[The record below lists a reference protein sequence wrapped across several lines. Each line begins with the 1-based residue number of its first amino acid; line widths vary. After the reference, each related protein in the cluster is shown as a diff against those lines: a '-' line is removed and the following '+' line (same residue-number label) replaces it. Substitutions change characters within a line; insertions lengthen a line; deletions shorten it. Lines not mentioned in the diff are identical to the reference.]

1 MNPIFSSGSDKDKQ
15 SHGSKEADWYDL
27 FSRGARDWLRHND
40 KVRNSVK
47 EHLPE
52 LVANS
57 DVISRPDNRTVQ
69 VPVRFLEH
77 YRFRLRDPEA
87 QQSVGQGKPGQVK
100 PGDVLRPGQ
109 APLDPRERGGG
120 SEMGGFEL
128 VLELKIDDIV
138 DWLWEELELP
148 NLEPRPGDAL
158 VDEQYVREGWDRRG
172 VRSRL
177 DRRRTLK
184 EAIKRRSVQHDG
196 PEFSNE
202 DLRFRQLAR
211 RRRPATR
218 AVIFFLLD
226 ASSSMEEADRKLA
239 KTFFF
244 WALQGLRRQ
253 YHEINTVF
261 IAHTAMAWEFSEAE
275 FFRVTAQGGTQA
287 SSAFTLALDILHERY
302 SPARYNAYLFY
313 ASDGDNFIED
323 REPTTAALQQLGAL
337 LNFIGYVEISHAAS
351 EALDTQMGVLFH
363 DLATVDLPIGSFPL
377 QSHEDIWPSIR
388 RFFKQQAGAEAA

>member
-1 MNPIFSSGSDKDKQ
+1 MNRSDQDRR
-15 SHGSKEADWYDL
+15 SHHPKETDWYGL

-40 KVRNSVK
+40 KVRDSVK

-52 LVANS
+52 LIANS
-57 DVISRPDNRTVQ
+57 DVITRPDDRTVQ

-77 YRFRLRDPEA
+77 YRFRLREPEA
-87 QQSVGQGKPGQVK
+87 NRSVGQGKPGQVK
-100 PGDVLRPGQ
+100 PGDVLRPAQG
-109 APLDPRERGGG
+109 PLDARERGGG
-120 SEMGGFEL
+120 TDIGGVEL
-128 VLELKIDDIV
+128 VLELKVDDIV

-148 NLEPRPGDAL
+148 NLEPRPSDAL
-158 VDEQYVREGWDRRG
+158 IDEQYVREGWDRRG

-184 EAIKRRSVQHDG
+184 EAIKRRSVQLDG
-196 PEFSNE
+196 PDFSNE

-218 AVIFFLLD
+218 AVIFFVLD

-239 KTFFF
+239 KTLFF
-244 WALQGLRRQ
+244 WVLQGLRRQ
-253 YHEINTVF
+253 YHEISSVF
-261 IAHTAMAWEFSEAE
+261 IAHTGMAWEFSEAE

-287 SSAFTLALDILHERY
+287 SSAFRLALDILHQRY
-302 SPARYNAYLFY
+302 SPAHYNAYLFY

-323 REPTTAALQQLGAL
+323 REPAEAALRRLGSL
-337 LNFIGYVEISHAAS
+337 LNFIGYVEISHGAG
-351 EALDTQMGVLFH
+351 EALDTQMGALVQ
-363 DLATVDLPIGSFPL
+363 DLGAGGLPIDSFPL
-377 QSHEDIWPSIR
+377 AGYEDIWPSIR

>member
-1 MNPIFSSGSDKDKQ
+1 
-15 SHGSKEADWYDL
+15 
-27 FSRGARDWLRHND
+27 
-40 KVRNSVK
+40 
-47 EHLPE
+47 
-52 LVANS
+52 
-57 DVISRPDNRTVQ
+57 
-69 VPVRFLEH
+69 
-77 YRFRLRDPEA
+77 
-87 QQSVGQGKPGQVK
+87 
-100 PGDVLRPGQ
+100 
-109 APLDPRERGGG
+109 
-120 SEMGGFEL
+120 
-128 VLELKIDDIV
+128 
-138 DWLWEELELP
+138 
-148 NLEPRPGDAL
+148 
-158 VDEQYVREGWDRRG
+158 
-172 VRSRL
+172 
-177 DRRRTLK
+177 
-184 EAIKRRSVQHDG
+184 
-196 PEFSNE
+196 
-202 DLRFRQLAR
+202 RFRQLAR

-302 SPARYNAYLFY
+302 SPTRYNAYLFY

-323 REPTTAALQQLGAL
+323 REPTAAALQQLGAL

-351 EALDTQMGVLFH
+351 EALDTQMGALFH
-363 DLATVDLPIGSFPL
+363 DLATDDLPIDSFPL
-377 QSHEDIWPSIR
+377 QGHEDIWPSIR